1 MKLEEKKARWPSL
14 NAKAE
19 EIRKDI
25 SCKHQGAVLRRI
37 SSAMGVK
44 NARRSLSRF
53 VSECRM
59 PYLDNDILRK
69 KKKKKIRI
77 GFKVWTVVI
86 L

>member
-1 MKLEEKKARWPSL
+1 
-14 NAKAE
+14 
-19 EIRKDI
+19 
-25 SCKHQGAVLRRI
+25 
-37 SSAMGVK
+37 MGVK

-69 KKKKKIRI
+69 KKKKIRI

>member
-1 MKLEEKKARWPSL
+1 
-14 NAKAE
+14 
-19 EIRKDI
+19 
-25 SCKHQGAVLRRI
+25 
-37 SSAMGVK
+37 MGVK

-69 KKKKKIRI
+69 KKKKKKRI

>member
-1 MKLEEKKARWPSL
+1 
-14 NAKAE
+14 
-19 EIRKDI
+19 
-25 SCKHQGAVLRRI
+25 
-37 SSAMGVK
+37 MGVK

>member
-1 MKLEEKKARWPSL
+1 
-14 NAKAE
+14 
-19 EIRKDI
+19 
-25 SCKHQGAVLRRI
+25 
-37 SSAMGVK
+37 MGVK

-59 PYLDNDILRK
+59 PYLDNDILQ